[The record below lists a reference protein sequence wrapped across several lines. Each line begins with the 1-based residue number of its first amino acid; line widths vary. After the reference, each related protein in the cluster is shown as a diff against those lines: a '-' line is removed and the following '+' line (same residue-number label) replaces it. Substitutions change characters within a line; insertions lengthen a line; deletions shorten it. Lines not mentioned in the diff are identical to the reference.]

1 MAPALDEFLLRLR
14 ALPRPVSGIIRLRK
28 ALKILLRSFGLRCVD
43 YRRVHGSGEDGPDA
57 ISGQRDDRVNADSTE
72 PRAGS

>member
-28 ALKILLRSFGLRCVD
+28 ALKILLRGFGLRCVD
-43 YRRVHGSGEDGPDA
+43 YRRLHGSGEDGPDV
-57 ISGQRDDRVNADSTE
+57 ISGSPGERVNADSTE
-72 PRAGS
+72 PRAQS